1 MRYSIERVRVMT
13 KEERRSHF
21 KFRDR
26 SLPGTEFV
34 YTVSDENYPRAHRW
48 EFLVRVPDA
57 AAESTEVRPV
67 VVPNVK
73 EWAGL
78 DRRALMFQRATRGR
92 HRGDMYCKIA
102 VSDVSGEKT
111 RIEMKDKKRL
121 PYWFR
126 PLASRL
132 HTKDKVRST
141 RGTDAD
147 ALVVT
152 VPRDDHAMMIR
163 MFIASK
169 AWVLKEHMQL

>member
-1 MRYSIERVRVMT
+1 MT

-34 YTVSDENYPRAHRW
+34 YTVMDENYPHPYRW

-57 AAESTEVRPV
+57 VAESTEVRPA
-67 VVPNVK
+67 VVPNVR

-92 HRGDMYCKIA
+92 HRGDMYCKVA
-102 VSDVSGEKT
+102 VSDVSGDRT
-111 RIEMKDKKRL
+111 RIEMKDKKQL
-121 PYWFR
+121 PYWLR
-126 PLASRL
+126 ALGSRL
-132 HTKDKVRST
+132 RTKDTVRPT

-163 MFIASK
+163 VFLAAK
-169 AWVLKEHMQL
+169 AWVLKEAIQL

>member
-1 MRYSIERVRVMT
+1 MR
-13 KEERRSHF
+13 KEERRTHL
-21 KFRDR
+21 KFRDA
-26 SLPGTEFV
+26 SLPATEYV
-34 YTVSDENYPRAHRW
+34 YTVMDKNYPRAHRW

-57 AAESTEVRPV
+57 ADESTEVRPAL
-67 VVPNVK
+67 VPNVR

-78 DRRALMFQRATRGR
+78 DRKALMFQRATMGR
-92 HRGDMYCKIA
+92 HRGDMYCKVA

-111 RIEMKDKKRL
+111 RIEVRARDRKRL

-126 PLASRL
+126 GLASRIRPKE
-132 HTKDKVRST
+132 TVRRT

-163 MFIASK
+163 VFIAVK
-169 AWVLKEHMQL
+169 PWVLKEGIQL